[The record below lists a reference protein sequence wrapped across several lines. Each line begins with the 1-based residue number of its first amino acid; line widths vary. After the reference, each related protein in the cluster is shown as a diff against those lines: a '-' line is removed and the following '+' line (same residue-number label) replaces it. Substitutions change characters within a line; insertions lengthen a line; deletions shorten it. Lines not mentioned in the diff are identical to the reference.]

1 MKSYYNCD
9 KLNDDL
15 EVSQLSTQPQY
26 LAPFS
31 VHDFPEDQTLVPGA
45 TILIGDDT
53 PKMPMCFTNIVY
65 DDRQPGLVLDIL
77 VPPVYIP
84 ETGVNDQRQFP
95 LIIWIQGSAFA
106 TQEIGLHLPH
116 LVDIA
121 QQGYVVAAVA
131 YQGSDKG
138 GTFPSTI
145 QDVNT
150 AIDFLVA
157 HAKDYHIDPDQLV
170 LWGESSGA
178 YTAIMTAAT
187 QNDAAF
193 FKTAPKS
200 RTFQAVIDFYG
211 PTRLQ
216 DLDLAPSIQEH
227 RSADS
232 WVGAY
237 FGHHAIDPTAD
248 IMQQADP
255 VTHLHAGLPPFL
267 IFHGTLDMIVPFQQS
282 VLLKKALDAVNVP
295 NQFVTMQGSNHGTD
309 AFWSPAAKAIVLAF
323 LADHTTKAPTLPVT
337 V

>member
-53 PKMPMCFTNIVY
+53 PKIPMCFTNIVY

-131 YQGSDKG
+131 YQGSDNG

-178 YTAIMTAAT
+178 YTAI
-187 QNDAAF
+187 
-193 FKTAPKS
+193 
-200 RTFQAVIDFYG
+200 
-211 PTRLQ
+211 
-216 DLDLAPSIQEH
+216 
-227 RSADS
+227 
-232 WVGAY
+232 
-237 FGHHAIDPTAD
+237 
-248 IMQQADP
+248 
-255 VTHLHAGLPPFL
+255 
-267 IFHGTLDMIVPFQQS
+267 IF
-282 VLLKKALDAVNVP
+282 
-295 NQFVTMQGSNHGTD
+295 
-309 AFWSPAAKAIVLAF
+309 
-323 LADHTTKAPTLPVT
+323 
-337 V
+337 

>member
-1 MKSYYNCD
+1 
-9 KLNDDL
+9 
-15 EVSQLSTQPQY
+15 
-26 LAPFS
+26 
-31 VHDFPEDQTLVPGA
+31 
-45 TILIGDDT
+45 
-53 PKMPMCFTNIVY
+53 
-65 DDRQPGLVLDIL
+65 
-77 VPPVYIP
+77 
-84 ETGVNDQRQFP
+84 
-95 LIIWIQGSAFA
+95 
-106 TQEIGLHLPH
+106 
-116 LVDIA
+116 
-121 QQGYVVAAVA
+121 
-131 YQGSDKG
+131 
-138 GTFPSTI
+138 
-145 QDVNT
+145 
-150 AIDFLVA
+150 
-157 HAKDYHIDPDQLV
+157 
-170 LWGESSGA
+170 
-178 YTAIMTAAT
+178 MTAAT

-193 FKTAPKS
+193 FKTTPKN